1 VNKPI
6 KEVYHKRITDRSVQ
20 IGVRVPLDV
29 IVALDALCTER
40 RLMRSEIIVAAL
52 RAHLRLEAPAA
63 KPVRPPKPRRLIPPA
78 GGLR

>member
-1 VNKPI
+1 MNKPI

-29 IVALDALCTER
+29 IVTLDALCAER
-40 RLMRSEIIVAAL
+40 RLMRSEIVVAAL

-63 KPVRPPKPRRLIPPA
+63 KPVKQKPRRLIPPA